1 MMSPFCAKIPHGG
14 YSIPLQGPCFLY
26 TREKKQQ
33 MAEELQKYKDI
44 LRRER
49 KEFQKQLVRE
59 VSTSQSLLF

>member
-1 MMSPFCAKIPHGG
+1 MTSPFPTKTPCGG
-14 YSIPLQGPCFLY
+14 YSIPFARTVLSLY
-26 TREKKQQ
+26 KRKNNK
-33 MAEELQKYKDI
+33 MVEELQKYKDI

>member
-1 MMSPFCAKIPHGG
+1 MTSPLRAKIPCGG
-14 YSIPLQGPCFLY
+14 YSINYLARTMAFFIQG
-26 TREKKQQ
+26 EKNNK

-59 VSTSQSLLF
+59 VSTS